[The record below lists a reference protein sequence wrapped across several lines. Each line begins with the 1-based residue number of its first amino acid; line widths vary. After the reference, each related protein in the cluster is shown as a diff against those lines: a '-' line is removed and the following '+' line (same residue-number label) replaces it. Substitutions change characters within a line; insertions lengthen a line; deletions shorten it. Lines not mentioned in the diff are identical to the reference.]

1 MMKLQRC
8 VTFVISADF
17 AGTPKIGYC
26 VSFVVPLVGYSS
38 FIMTNLAIGIR
49 SAVGFDVEIGHRFA
63 FITIFT
69 INYGIV
75 FV

>member
-26 VSFVVPLVGYSS
+26 VLLIIVIIGYSPS
-38 FIMTNLAIGIR
+38 APTLL
-49 SAVGFDVEIGHRFA
+49 AVGVGATICFDIEFGKWLT

-69 INYGIV
+69 IGY
-75 FV
+75 